1 MAVELTCREFIEF
14 LMDYLDGSLPAEQ
27 GSRFEAHIEDCPSC
41 VDYLESYRATSI
53 LSAEALL
60 QPSAELSDEVP
71 EELVRA
77 VLAVRSR
84 DSE

>member
-1 MAVELTCREFIEF
+1 MTAELTCRDFIEF
-14 LMDYLDGSLPAEQ
+14 LMDYLDGSLPADQ
-27 GSRFEAHIEDCPSC
+27 WSRFEAHIEDCPSC

-60 QPSAELSDEVP
+60 ESSAELSDEVP

-77 VLAVRSR
+77 VLAARSR